1 MAVAVVKTGRLI
13 AQLTSEVERKQW
25 GLLQQLMR
33 FFLLGYLA
41 TALLLL
47 FDNSAPLTLLVGV
60 VFFVGALFVLKTVE
74 TGHRS
79 IASLEGRVRERTR
92 ELEDARKAAEAAV
105 VERTRFM
112 ANVSHEI
119 RTPMNAVVGLSNLL
133 LESELQDKHRE
144 DLLTLRDSGNVLLR
158 VVTDVLDFAKM
169 ESDSFHLDEKPFSLD
184 ELLDSTVA
192 MWKAKA
198 REQKITL
205 VCLREA
211 DWWPYWRGDRDR
223 IQQILHNLVA
233 NAIRFTDRGGVTI
246 EADVVEG
253 RVVLRVRDTG
263 CGIPTE
269 DQEAIFHSFRQSATD
284 RGGTGLGL
292 ALCYRLADA
301 MKGRIQVSSEP
312 GKGSCFTIELPLTR
326 EEKFRETKKSETPSG
341 QGDWNVLLAD
351 DNEVNRKVAERYLAR
366 LGCRVKVAANGR
378 EAVDLADQE
387 VFDLILMDCQMPVM
401 TGQEATREIRA
412 KENGRRVP
420 IYAFTAMATSDE
432 LQACLEGGMDGYIT
446 KPIRKD
452 KLEELLMGLGL

>member
-341 QGDWNVLLAD
+341 QGDLNVLLAD

>member
-452 KLEELLMGLGL
+452 KLEELLMGLAL